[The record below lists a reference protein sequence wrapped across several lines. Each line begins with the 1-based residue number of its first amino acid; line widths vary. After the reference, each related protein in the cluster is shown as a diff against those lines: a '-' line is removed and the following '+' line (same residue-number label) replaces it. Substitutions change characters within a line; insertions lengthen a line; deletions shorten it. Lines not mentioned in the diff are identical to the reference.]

1 MLPYRDPFQAQLEH
15 FQRVIRLDEPPLVS
29 VADGAG
35 TLAATLA
42 VAQSG
47 RDGLRASPRVFE

>member
-1 MLPYRDPFQAQLEH
+1 
-15 FQRVIRLDEPPLVS
+15 VS

-47 RDGLRASPRVFE
+47 RDGRRAAPRVFANPG